1 MKRKGRPASKTA
13 PNERRKAMAT
23 TFNAL
28 SVAPIVTAVLQPA
41 LTGKA
46 VDVIGAIVAALVFI
60 ATQAALRYILGTI
73 ED

>member
-13 PNERRKAMAT
+13 RNERRKALAT

-41 LTGKA
+41 LTKHALETSVVLITA
-46 VDVIGAIVAALVFI
+46 VFFLTMQAILH
-60 ATQAALRYILGTI
+60 YILGRL